1 MKVFYVFP
9 DIMLG
14 DSVGWTGLR
23 GSSRVR
29 EVPISFIHEKHKNIC
44 YVYGFQCTIN
54 KNQLC
59 SKPKQ

>member
-29 EVPISFIHEKHKNIC
+29 EVPISFVHEKHKNIC
-44 YVYGFQCTIN
+44 YVEKLQDIWFSMHHQ
-54 KNQLC
+54 
-59 SKPKQ
+59 